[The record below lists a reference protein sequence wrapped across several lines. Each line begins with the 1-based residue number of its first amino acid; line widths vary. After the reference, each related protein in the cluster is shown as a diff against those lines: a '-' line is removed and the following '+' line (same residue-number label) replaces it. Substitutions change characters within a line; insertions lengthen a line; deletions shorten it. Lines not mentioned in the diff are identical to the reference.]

1 MVKDDRRGG
10 GDGLVDRWR
19 AGGVRA
25 SELER
30 FDDEL
35 GSVCSLV
42 GDDLGLDCRRGAE
55 ELAPD
60 C

>member
-1 MVKDDRRGG
+1 MVKDDWRGG

-35 GSVCSLV
+35 GLY
-42 GDDLGLDCRRGAE
+42 
-55 ELAPD
+55 
-60 C
+60 